1 MSNLSMATPKKSN
14 KILLIDFNK
23 NRKTELN
30 QLNVEYKLKTKD
42 EGTAN
47 AWRDA
52 IQKCLW
58 KELLTARGQQN
69 EIDCGCDCDIESGK
83 HNIIIAFSFLFMSI
97 ENTVS
102 KDLLFLYSVIYLR
115 FF

>member
-83 HNIIIAFSFLFMSI
+83 HNIIIAFHFCLCLLKTQYPKIYCFY
-97 ENTVS
+97 TV
-102 KDLLFLYSVIYLR
+102 
-115 FF
+115 